1 MTGRRVVALISSV
14 AIVAVAVLGW
24 GIPNLAGPALIDVQL
39 IALPVSG
46 AGAATDR
53 TVVLGGTEAT
63 NAANLKLTV
72 RVTGKYFLPVTV
84 GAGTT
89 PLRVELRFRDADG
102 SSTLIWAVEGSAAML
117 EEGDDS
123 PDGVSTSRAY
133 LIAPGS
139 MDMPIGPIDGVRL
152 LDADGRPLDVGRYD
166 LRAIAFGVAS
176 GLLPMVILD

>member
-1 MTGRRVVALISSV
+1 MTGRRLVALISSV
-14 AIVAVAVLGW
+14 TILAVVVIGW

-53 TVVLGGTEAT
+53 TIVLGGTEAT

-72 RVTGKYFLPVTV
+72 RVSGKYVLPVTV

-89 PLRVELRFRDADG
+89 PLRVELRFRDPDG
-102 SSTLIWAVEGSAAML
+102 TSKLIWAIEGSAAVL

-123 PDGVSTSRAY
+123 PDGVSTTRAY
-133 LIAPGS
+133 LIVPGS
-139 MDMPIGPIDGVRL
+139 MDMPIGPTDGARL
-152 LDADGRPLDVGRYD
+152 LDGDGKPLDAGRYD
-166 LRAIAFGVAS
+166 LRAVAFGVAS

>member
-1 MTGRRVVALISSV
+1 MTGRRLVALISSV
-14 AIVAVAVLGW
+14 AIVAVAVIGW

-46 AGAATDR
+46 SGAATDR
-53 TVVLGGTEAT
+53 TIVLGGTEAT
-63 NAANLKLTV
+63 GAAKLRMTV
-72 RVTGKYFLPVTV
+72 RVTGKYLLPVTV
-84 GAGTT
+84 GASTT
-89 PLRVELRFRDADG
+89 PLRVELRFRNPDG
-102 SSTLIWAVEGSAAML
+102 TSTLVWAIEGSAAVL

-133 LIAPGS
+133 LIVPGS

-152 LDADGRPLDVGRYD
+152 LNGDGGPLQAGRYD
-166 LRAIAFGVAS
+166 LRAIGFGVSS

>member
-1 MTGRRVVALISSV
+1 MTGRRLVALISSV
-14 AIVAVAVLGW
+14 AIVAVAVIGW

-53 TVVLGGTEAT
+53 TIVLGGTEAT
-63 NAANLKLTV
+63 GAANLKLTV

-89 PLRVELRFRDADG
+89 PLRVELRFRDPDG
-102 SSTLIWAVEGSAAML
+102 TSKLIWAVDGSAAVL

-123 PDGVSTSRAY
+123 PDGLSTSRAY
-133 LIAPGS
+133 LILPGS
-139 MDMPIGPIDGVRL
+139 MDMPIGPLEGVRL
-152 LDADGRPLDVGRYD
+152 LDGDGNPLAAGRYD
-166 LRAIAFGVAS
+166 LRAIAFGVAG

>member
-1 MTGRRVVALISSV
+1 MKGRRLLALISSV
-14 AIVAVAVLGW
+14 TIVAVAVFGW

-53 TVVLGGTEAT
+53 TIVLGGTEAT
-63 NAANLKLTV
+63 GAANLQLTV

-89 PLRVELRFRDADG
+89 PLRVDLRFRDPDG
-102 SSTLIWAVEGSAAML
+102 TSKLIWAIDGSAAVL

-123 PDGVSTSRAY
+123 PDGLSTSRAY
-133 LIAPGS
+133 LILPGS
-139 MDMPIGPIDGVRL
+139 MAMPIGPLDGVRL
-152 LDADGRPLDVGRYD
+152 LDGDGNPLAAGRYD
-166 LRAIAFGVAS
+166 LRAIAFGVTS
-176 GLLPMVILD
+176 GLLPLVIVD